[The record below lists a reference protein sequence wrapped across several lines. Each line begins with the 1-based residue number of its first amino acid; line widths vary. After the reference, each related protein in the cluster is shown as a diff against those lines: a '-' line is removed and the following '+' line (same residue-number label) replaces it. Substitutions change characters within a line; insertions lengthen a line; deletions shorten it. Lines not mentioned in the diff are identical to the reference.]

1 MSDHHVHA
9 SASKISQYLAAG
21 VTGVAIIGMGA
32 SHSGRPD
39 EPTTVTAQVRLMS
52 DESALPTSNTD
63 CAPPMTGCP
72 LGSSGNPTPAALAAA
87 VSSAAPMIGL
97 GGWLI
102 GDGIDADPTTCTA
115 PCNGGNAGLL
125 WGNGGKG
132 ALGGNGGN
140 AGLWIG
146 NGGSGGNGVDA
157 EYDPTTGALIHAAT
171 AGGRGGSA
179 GLMIGDGG
187 DGGNG
192 GADDNKSD
200 YDPTGS
206 TDDAFGGAG
215 GRGVGGGW
223 LLGGGGSGG
232 DGGEAR
238 SVYGNATGGAGG
250 AASGA
255 LAGKAGSGGN
265 GGNAISDGQGANVTG
280 GAGAAGGW
288 TLTGNAGDDERAAAR
303 ACGMDDLIV
312 KPYSPATL
320 RDTLVHH
327 VAARSAVSGA
337 R

>member
-215 GRGVGGGW
+215 GRGEFHDCLSVLRVARHPASVVPRGGRGPGPSQVAI
-223 LLGGGGSGG
+223 LAGGSGG
-232 DGGEAR
+232 DGLPVVPDA
-238 SVYGNATGGAGG
+238 
-250 AASGA
+250 
-255 LAGKAGSGGN
+255 
-265 GGNAISDGQGANVTG
+265 SDGDRYTRDGP
-280 GAGAAGGW
+280 
-288 TLTGNAGDDERAAAR
+288 GN
-303 ACGMDDLIV
+303 CGTN
-312 KPYSPATL
+312 S
-320 RDTLVHH
+320 R
-327 VAARSAVSGA
+327 R
-337 R
+337 